1 MHKVVYLQKHQH
13 DKQGLQKKTPDC
25 DTFRLS
31 HWVNW
36 IEILNGNQIQIKVT
50 KWIQIGGKSPVADI

>member
-1 MHKVVYLQKHQH
+1 MIFKLIELNVTLFSSPK
-13 DKQGLQKKTPDC
+13 
-25 DTFRLS
+25 
-31 HWVNW
+31 VNW